1 MNEALPI
8 IMQVVMYSPIVVLC
22 LFYFILKKMKLK
34 QRYAVGFSADIT
46 TLLLILAVPY
56 IVQTMWN
63 VNIYIII
70 IIIAI
75 VLGLILT
82 FIEWRTKKEIEIPTL
97 MRKIWRVYFVMLM
110 ITYIIVGVTAI
121 IIIVVQNI

>member
-70 IIIAI
+70 IIVAI